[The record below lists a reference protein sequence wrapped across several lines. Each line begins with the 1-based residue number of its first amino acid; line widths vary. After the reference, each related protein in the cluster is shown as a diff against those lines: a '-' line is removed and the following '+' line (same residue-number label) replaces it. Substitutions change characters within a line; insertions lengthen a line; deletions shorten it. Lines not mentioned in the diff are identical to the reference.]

1 MRKGNEVNEPMI
13 NEPNKQRKF
22 QENEDF
28 VKENRYEIKEVRNQI
43 LQKFF
48 KMQNMNREKWK
59 KLKHWM
65 K

>member
-48 KMQNMNREKWK
+48 KMQNMNREKRK
-59 KLKHWM
+59 KLKH
-65 K
+65 